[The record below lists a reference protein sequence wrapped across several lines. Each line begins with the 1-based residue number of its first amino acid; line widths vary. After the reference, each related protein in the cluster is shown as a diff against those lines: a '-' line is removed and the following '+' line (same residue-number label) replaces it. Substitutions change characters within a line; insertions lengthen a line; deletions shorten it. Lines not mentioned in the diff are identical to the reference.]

1 MPDYGK
7 TTDHLEIKS
16 GSLFLFKSGSLTDP
30 TTAISASVPQIVAI
44 TCSSNFNNRLS
55 KLNQLN
61 SYGIITVTSG
71 SSNTVKDTK
80 LVLRYYS
87 GSKTSNILF
96 SSSQDSLDH
105 VLGGIDT
112 SINYIDIP
120 LNNNDDSY
128 IVALKTLRALT
139 ASVGYNIQY
148 SASWVDDGS
157 NTNLSSSLGKNMI
170 IGSSFKIR
178 NSASSNG
185 NEGKILIHSINSNE
199 EFYHSS
205 KRRDH
210 YKTGKVTND
219 YQEKFHK
226 NFTEEISIPDKYN
239 RFIAFSAEHP
249 HSSNNFNPVGNPRL
263 FLIGFV
269 EEISKANLPILRMNQ
284 TLLQDS

>member
-1 MPDYGK
+1 MADDYGILK
-7 TTDHLEIKS
+7 DELEIIS
-16 GSLFLFKSGSLTDP
+16 GSLFLFASGAISDSS
-30 TTAISASVPQIVAI
+30 TAISASTPQITAI

-128 IVALKTLRALT
+128 IVALKTLRA
-139 ASVGYNIQY
+139 
-148 SASWVDDGS
+148 
-157 NTNLSSSLGKNMI
+157 
-170 IGSSFKIR
+170 
-178 NSASSNG
+178 
-185 NEGKILIHSINSNE
+185 
-199 EFYHSS
+199 
-205 KRRDH
+205 
-210 YKTGKVTND
+210 
-219 YQEKFHK
+219 
-226 NFTEEISIPDKYN
+226 
-239 RFIAFSAEHP
+239 
-249 HSSNNFNPVGNPRL
+249 
-263 FLIGFV
+263 
-269 EEISKANLPILRMNQ
+269 
-284 TLLQDS
+284 